1 MCIRDRSVIIC
12 VAMTFILCVPNILGF
27 STWSDFQIFGMSIF
41 GFFDFLSAKILLPLG
56 GLLISVYVAHI
67 WGFNK
72 FMEETNQGSENIK
85 VTPIWGPVMKFII
98 PIIILVILVY
108 GLAGQN
114 LA

>member
-1 MCIRDRSVIIC
+1 
-12 VAMTFILCVPNILGF
+12 
-27 STWSDFQIFGMSIF
+27 
-41 GFFDFLSAKILLPLG
+41 
-56 GLLISVYVAHI
+56 
-67 WGFNK
+67 
-72 FMEETNQGSENIK
+72 MEETNEGSENIK

>member
-1 MCIRDRSVIIC
+1 
-12 VAMTFILCVPNILGF
+12 
-27 STWSDFQIFGMSIF
+27 
-41 GFFDFLSAKILLPLG
+41 
-56 GLLISVYVAHI
+56 
-67 WGFNK
+67 
-72 FMEETNQGSENIK
+72 MEETNVGSEKVK